1 MAIPTVIESRLKLQ
15 EVLEEILGSRNVYFQ
30 PTENIRMQYPA
41 IVYSRSS
48 AEQQPAD
55 NHPYINFMLYDVTL
69 IDRDPDD
76 GLVQKIM
83 KELPGS
89 RYYRHYASQNLHHDV
104 FVVAT
109 M

>member
-30 PTENIRMQYPA
+30 PPENIRMQYPA

-48 AEQQPAD
+48 AEQQP
-55 NHPYINFMLYDVTL
+55 
-69 IDRDPDD
+69 DD

-89 RYYRHYASQNLHHDV
+89 RYDRHYASQNLHHDV

>member
-15 EVLEEILGSRNVYFQ
+15 EVLEEILGSRNV
-30 PTENIRMQYPA
+30 YPA

-89 RYYRHYASQNLHHDV
+89 RYDRHYASQNLHHDV